1 MEHEHLLTF
10 ALMSTSKYVG
20 NVEAESL
27 LPAVY
32 LAFCTFVSS
41 LFVISSGSLNSDLCR
56 RSSEACVNVC
66 TAIRTET
73 PPGLK
78 PTTKHSQS
86 RDTHQFYT

>member
-32 LAFCTFVSS
+32 LAFCTFAPC
-41 LFVISSGSLNSDLCR
+41 LEFVCD
-56 RSSEACVNVC
+56 
-66 TAIRTET
+66 
-73 PPGLK
+73 K
-78 PTTKHSQS
+78 
-86 RDTHQFYT
+86 